1 MEIGVIMKYIALLRG
16 INVGTSVRV
25 EMKRLRS
32 LFESQGFADVETYIN
47 SGNVIFESDMPKKS
61 ALSMI
66 QAAIENEFGA
76 DIPVIVKSQKEMKE
90 IASAIPDEWRNDT
103 EQKTDVAYLF
113 DKIDSPEIIGKL
125 PVKREFIDIRYVK
138 GAIFWNVSRENY
150 NRSHLNKIIG
160 HELYHLMTV
169 RNVNTA
175 RFLAGTG
182 KNLNGNNLIK
192 KMRIL
197 NSKQ

>member
-1 MEIGVIMKYIALLRG
+1 MEPVRFCDVLVLRGLMKYIALLRG

-32 LFESQGFADVETYIN
+32 LFESLGFLNVATYIN
-47 SGNVIFESDMPKKS
+47 SGNVIFESDLPKKS

-66 QAAIENEFGA
+66 QAAIENEFGVE
-76 DIPVIVKSQKEMKE
+76 IPVIVKTQKEMAA

-113 DKIDSPEIIGKL
+113 DDIDSPEIIEKL

-150 NRSHLNKIIG
+150 NRSHLNKIIS
-160 HELYHLMTV
+160 HKLYRLMTV

-182 KNLNGNNLIK
+182 KNYK
-192 KMRIL
+192 P
-197 NSKQ
+197 

>member
-1 MEIGVIMKYIALLRG
+1 MEPVRFCDVLVLRGLMKYIALLRG

-32 LFESQGFADVETYIN
+32 LFESLGFLNVATYIN
-47 SGNVIFESDMPKKS
+47 SGNVIFESDLPKKS

-66 QAAIENEFGA
+66 QAAILNEFGVE
-76 DIPVIVKSQKEMKE
+76 IPVIVKTQKEMAA

-113 DKIDSPEIIGKL
+113 DDIDSPEIIEKL

-150 NRSHLNKIIG
+150 NRSHLNKIIS
-160 HELYHLMTV
+160 HKLYRLMTV

-182 KNLNGNNLIK
+182 KNYK
-192 KMRIL
+192 P
-197 NSKQ
+197 

>member
-1 MEIGVIMKYIALLRG
+1 MKYIALLRG

-32 LFESQGFADVETYIN
+32 LFESLGFADVETYIN
-47 SGNVIFESDMPKKS
+47 SGNVIFESDVSKKS